1 MRYEKII
8 DDFIAISKEIIGS
21 QLIGIYV
28 HGSLAMKCF
37 NPDKS
42 DIDLLVVIKN
52 KITDIQKKEFMY
64 HVVKLNDQA
73 PAKGIELSI
82 VKREYCKPF
91 VYPTPYE
98 LHFSPIHLQT
108 FKDDPQKYVKN
119 MKGEDKDL
127 AAHIT
132 IINKYGI
139 VLYGEQIE
147 SVFGE
152 VPENDY
158 IESIASDVKSALEDI
173 VGDPLYVILNVCRV
187 LAFLKEGLYLSKQQG
202 GEWGLAN
209 VPEKYRSLLIQ
220 ALEYYQTNQTMEPDI
235 NLLLL
240 FADEML
246 RNIEIEKD
254 SRLSD

>member
-1 MRYEKII
+1 MGYEKII

-108 FKDDPQKYVKN
+108 FEDDPQKYVKN

-158 IESIASDVKSALEDI
+158 IESIGSDVKSALEDI

-209 VPEKYRSLLIQ
+209 APEKYRSLLIQ
-220 ALEYYQTNQTMEPDI
+220 ALECYQTNQTMEPDI

-240 FADEML
+240 FTDEML